1 MEEEMVQCDNC
12 NEYIDEDAEILSYS
26 AYFCTDKCAKEY
38 WLLADHPKG

>member
-12 NEYIDEDAEILSYS
+12 NEYIDEDAEILNYS